1 MATRAEIKAEIA
13 KPEYAGLT
21 DAQIATALRA
31 VTGTR
36 TAEKMLTA
44 RGMYAALGPTV
55 AETILQKLEGA
66 AQVEGPYKLVLAR
79 AVDWLNAYAGGID
92 VGNAYT
98 RAMLDTLVTATVLT
112 ADEVAALKAIAD
124 ETYSPFAGVY
134 EGDVAAA
141 RLYDG

>member
-31 VTGTR
+31 VTATR
-36 TAEKMLTA
+36 VVEKMLTS
-44 RGMYAALGPTV
+44 RGLYAEVGPTV

-66 AQVEGPYKLVLAR
+66 AQVEGPYKLVLTR

-92 VGNAYT
+92 VGNVYT
-98 RAMLDTLVTATVLT
+98 REMLDTLVTATVLT
-112 ADEVAALKAIAD
+112 AEEAAALKDCAN
-124 ETYSPFAGVY
+124 ETYSPFVGVF

-141 RLYDG
+141 RLYG

>member
-31 VTGTR
+31 VTATR
-36 TAEKMLTA
+36 AVETMITS
-44 RGMYAALGPTV
+44 RGLYAKLGPTV